1 MQVPSIGFI
10 RDDGEV
16 IVGEAAEPEGAA
28 DPSRVVR
35 EFKRRTG
42 DPVPLVVDGSPFSAQ
57 ALTARLL
64 AWVIGIATERQG
76 GPPEHVCVTHPA
88 NWGPVKRD
96 LLGQAITMAG
106 LRGAETSTRTE
117 PEAAAIA
124 YASRDRVAEG
134 DRVALACSRTSSR
147 ISCANCRT
155 RPSATSGRRRSEPRF
170 YDINAERG
178 TVAAISGGV
187 LDSASGLERGPV
199 PCRTGRG
206 KLDPALPGSGHPSA
220 RRLTPGRSA
229 RRSQGTPTRDK
240 DPLLHRGEVCW
251 SAHVRRLLPGRSRLP
266 GPTRNRR
273 ALHELPHLPLLL
285 DRGGTVPPRFPG
297 GVIPA
302 APRHIDAGNRQGRHI
317 GLLGVG
323 CVPVR
328 RGNCCPSDGGGW
340 TPTTIMM
347 RFRCS

>member
-16 IVGEAAEPEGAA
+16 IVGEASEPEGAA

-199 PCRTGRG
+199 PVEQAEESWTP
-206 KLDPALPGSGHPSA
+206 LFQALVIPRPG
-220 RRLTPGRSA
+220 
-229 RRSQGTPTRDK
+229 DW
-240 DPLLHRGEVCW
+240 HRGGPPADPK
-251 SAHVRRLLPGRSRLP
+251 AHRLEIKILSYIAAKFAGPRTFDDSFPGD
-266 GPTRNRR
+266 R
-273 ALHELPHLPLLL
+273 AYPDP
-285 DRGGTVPPRFPG
+285 RGTVELYTNYRICPSCSTVVAQFHHVSTTFSRRCHSR
-297 GVIPA
+297 
-302 APRHIDAGNRQGRHI
+302 PRHATSTQVTDRDATSAFWAS
-317 GLLGVG
+317 GVCRSG
-323 CVPVR
+323 AATAARATVA
-328 RGNCCPSDGGGW
+328 GG
-340 TPTTIMM
+340 P
-347 RFRCS
+347 RPRS